1 MIKISDS
8 NRSFGLVLGSFLLI
22 IFLYLFLIK
31 ENLNLFIGIPG
42 IVLIT
47 LGLLKSN
54 LLTPF
59 NKMWIKLGEL
69 LGVIISPIVL
79 GLIYFFVIFPTS
91 LLLKLFNKDILN
103 LNFKSIDKSQWKKR
117 KENIGTMDKQF

>member
-1 MIKISDS
+1 MNSKSS
-8 NRSFGLVLGSFLLI
+8 NKSFGLLFFIVFLI
-22 IFLYLFLIK
+22 IGFWPLLNDNSPNILFLI
-31 ENLNLFIGIPG
+31 LAIFF
-42 IVLIT
+42 LI
-47 LGLLKSN
+47 LGLINSKI
-54 LLTPF
+54 LTPF